1 MLRFRLAL
9 PLVYF
14 AVASSFLAAQSS
26 VPAAASPQTEPHF
39 PTNEDLRHVK
49 ALSGPQLSPDGK
61 QILFTVTHATAD
73 GAASHLW
80 LVPAPGNGTDKARQ
94 LTFSPPADKRGEH
107 NAQWAS
113 DSSAI
118 FFLAKRGEN
127 TQLFRLDLRGGEASP
142 YDLKI
147 LPPVDVSKDKDAIN
161 PPPAPGAGE
170 KKDEKKP
177 NENKVEPL
185 AIDVAGFAISHDGK
199 YLALWAH
206 DPETPGEKKQ
216 KDAKIDASWINHERH
231 LTRLYI
237 AALKPDGSLD
247 GELKTA
253 AIPPDVHGILWSPID
268 NRLLVV
274 AEPPNDITDLG
285 PAAQA
290 FLLEVPNLD
299 KPQKLNSIP
308 PTVSRAEWSQD
319 ANTIFFIAQTTQ
331 DAPPGYE
338 ELFAL
343 PKQSSGQ
350 QVIALSSRFDG
361 QFGPSPLTSTP
372 DGSVIAQAG
381 IGTRA
386 SAVRFAIDGSGTPQ
400 VLDLGTSMMLGLS
413 TNPTQTGWVWLA
425 DSGGQPMRLCYA
437 AKLGDPCT
445 AVPIPDLAPA
455 NLRIDAPKLVQWKS
469 GPFTIEGLLYLPPDS
484 GSAKVPLIVDVHG
497 GPLGA
502 WFDQY
507 DLFAP
512 FLVGHG
518 WAVLRPNPRGSS
530 NYGAKF
536 AAANKNDLGGG
547 DYQDVMAGVDY
558 VLASYPI
565 DSTRMAL
572 MGYSYGGEMAGF
584 VEGKTDRFK
593 AIISGAPVIDQFSE
607 YGTEGGSWYDRW
619 YYGKPWEHMND
630 AWRQSPLAGVSHAK
644 TPFMLIQGQNDTTD
658 PVGQAEEMYR
668 ALRQEGVPVELVTY
682 PRENHGPLAG
692 GMVGRPSPEPWH
704 GFDVR
709 QRIVSFINAAFSPTP
724 PPSTAPATQ

>member
-9 PLVYF
+9 PLVCF

-49 ALSGPQLSPDGK
+49 AFSGPQLSPDGK

-80 LVPAPGNGTDKARQ
+80 LVPAPGNGTVKARQ

-107 NAQWAS
+107 NAQWAP
-113 DSSAI
+113 DNSAI

-161 PPPAPGAGE
+161 PPPAPDAGD

-253 AIPPDVHGILWSPID
+253 AIPPDVHGVLWSPVD

-350 QVIALSSRFDG
+350 QVIALSSRYDG
-361 QFGPSPLTSTP
+361 QFGP
-372 DGSVIAQAG
+372 
-381 IGTRA
+381 
-386 SAVRFAIDGSGTPQ
+386 
-400 VLDLGTSMMLGLS
+400 
-413 TNPTQTGWVWLA
+413 
-425 DSGGQPMRLCYA
+425 
-437 AKLGDPCT
+437 
-445 AVPIPDLAPA
+445 
-455 NLRIDAPKLVQWKS
+455 
-469 GPFTIEGLLYLPPDS
+469 
-484 GSAKVPLIVDVHG
+484 
-497 GPLGA
+497 
-502 WFDQY
+502 
-507 DLFAP
+507 
-512 FLVGHG
+512 
-518 WAVLRPNPRGSS
+518 
-530 NYGAKF
+530 
-536 AAANKNDLGGG
+536 
-547 DYQDVMAGVDY
+547 
-558 VLASYPI
+558 
-565 DSTRMAL
+565 
-572 MGYSYGGEMAGF
+572 
-584 VEGKTDRFK
+584 
-593 AIISGAPVIDQFSE
+593 
-607 YGTEGGSWYDRW
+607 
-619 YYGKPWEHMND
+619 
-630 AWRQSPLAGVSHAK
+630 
-644 TPFMLIQGQNDTTD
+644 
-658 PVGQAEEMYR
+658 
-668 ALRQEGVPVELVTY
+668 
-682 PRENHGPLAG
+682 
-692 GMVGRPSPEPWH
+692 
-704 GFDVR
+704 
-709 QRIVSFINAAFSPTP
+709 
-724 PPSTAPATQ
+724 